1 MPKDEELKDEEEQ
14 EPDEPAEEDE
24 ELEEASEGDDE
35 PEEAE
40 EDEEEEEEERP
51 KRAKPRAARRAE
63 ARAAKKERKRRRK
76 KGARQPRRVMREQ
89 VVEGLPLHVTLAPPA
104 ALVGAG
110 VVVAGLIAWFVT
122 HTFKWPVITLL
133 AVGGALLIGAL
144 AIRFEGVVTYVRPR
158 PTGGTLNTGVAV
170 LLIRGIIVL
179 ANYVAMR
186 YTNVKWDATEE
197 KLFSLSHQ
205 TRKIVQGLE
214 QKVQIGGFYA
224 RGTPYSQAEFARDIY
239 GQYDELSPK
248 LTAAVYDWRVDKDKV
263 QEWNITSTNITIVRC
278 GDRRKEVYTLNEQS
292 LTNAIL
298 EVTTAKKPKLYFL
311 EGHGEKTVEYG
322 GGEAE
327 SYSTIKTKL
336 EDQQYE
342 VDTLNLAATGEEEPS
357 VPEDCDVLLIIGPQY
372 PLDPREVDAI
382 NDYLETFS
390 LERKQTGR
398 ALIALRPAPA
408 PDLHEI
414 IGGWGVTAGE
424 GRIVDFAR
432 NFFGYVSMPL
442 TTVSEPHDITRDFPG
457 GGSSIAT
464 FLTLPRPLEV
474 EEQPEQYPPDY
485 PGAPPPPPKRAVAVM
500 KSADTSWAETDAVLS
515 TESTRDG
522 SEAEGPLPVLV
533 AVDAKMGEEPP
544 PPMPGQP
551 PPDTTENTR
560 LAVIGSADIATN
572 ELVRLLPGNE
582 TMFLACIAWL
592 AERANL
598 ISVPPKRPE
607 QRNLNLTSGQKRFT
621 QIVTMGVVPL
631 AVAFMGVLVW
641 WRRR

>member
-1 MPKDEELKDEEEQ
+1 MPKDEELNDDEEQ
-14 EPDEPAEEDE
+14 ELDEPAEGE
-24 ELEEASEGDDE
+24 EETEQAPEGDDE

-40 EDEEEEEEERP
+40 EDEEEEKEERP
-51 KRAKPRAARRAE
+51 KRARPRAARRAA
-63 ARAAKKERKRRRK
+63 ARSAKKERKRRRK
-76 KGARQPRRVMREQ
+76 RGARQPRRVMREQ
-89 VVEGLPLHVTLAPPA
+89 VVEGLPLHVALAPPA
-104 ALVGAG
+104 AVVGAG
-110 VVVAGLIAWFVT
+110 IALAGLIAWFVT
-122 HTFKWPVITLL
+122 RTFKWPVITLL
-133 AVGGALLIGAL
+133 AVGGVLLIGAL
-144 AIRFEGVVTYVRPR
+144 AVRFESVVTYVRR
-158 PTGGTLNTGVAV
+158 RTTVGTLNTGLAL
-170 LLIRGIIVL
+170 LLILGIIVL
-179 ANYVAMR
+179 GNYVAMR

-205 TRKIVQGLE
+205 TRKTVQGLE
-214 QKVQIGGFYA
+214 KKVQIGGFYA
-224 RGTPYSQAEFARDIY
+224 RGTPYSQAEFARAIY
-239 GQYDELSPK
+239 GQYDELSPR

-298 EVTTAKKPKLYFL
+298 EVTTENKPKLYFL
-311 EGHGEKTVEYG
+311 AGHGEKTVEYG

-327 SYSTIKTKL
+327 SYSTVKTKL

-342 VDTLNLAATGEEEPS
+342 VDTLNLAATGEAEPS
-357 VPEDCDVLLIIGPQY
+357 VPEDCDVLIILGPQY

-414 IGGWGVTAGE
+414 IAGWGVTVGD
-424 GRIVDFAR
+424 GRVVDFAQ
-432 NFFGYVSMPL
+432 NFYGYVSMPL

-457 GGSSIAT
+457 GGRSIAT

-474 EEQPEQYPPDY
+474 EEPPPQPPPGY

-500 KSADTSWAETDAVLS
+500 KSMDTSWAEADAELS
-515 TESTRDG
+515 AESTRDG
-522 SEAEGPLPVLV
+522 AEGQGPLPVLV

-544 PPMPGQP
+544 PQMPGQP

-560 LAVIGSADIATN
+560 LVVLGSADIATN
-572 ELVRLLPGNE
+572 ELVRILRGNE
-582 TMFLACIAWL
+582 TMFLACVAWL

-607 QRNLNLTSGQKRFT
+607 QRNLTLTSGQKRFT

-631 AVAFMGVLVW
+631 AIAFVGVLVW